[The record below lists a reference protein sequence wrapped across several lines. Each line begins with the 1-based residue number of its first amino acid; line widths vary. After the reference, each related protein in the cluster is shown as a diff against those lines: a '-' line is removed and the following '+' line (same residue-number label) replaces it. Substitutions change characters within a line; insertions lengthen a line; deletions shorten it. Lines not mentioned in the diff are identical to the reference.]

1 MNIQLK
7 TQHTKNMTNLKK
19 YNIFITITTFAKLMI
34 EVFIPLLLYNIGF
47 QLNEILIFYLVQFF
61 TIFLFNIPATYIGQK
76 ITFKKLMIIS
86 SILFSLTYLYINYMT
101 NNIIKLVIL
110 SVLNGLYLSTYW
122 IGRHIYGIS
131 IIKEKETTD
140 NVSKYMIFGIIGSLP
155 ASYIG
160 AYILEKYGY
169 ISLSIIILILS
180 FISLFPLFKIKIN
193 QKINKIKIKQII
205 KKFPKQNYIFLFF
218 DQLKFFTLLLFPLYI
233 YINIKSELKYIAL
246 TNVIIGISSILYILY
261 IAKKMDE
268 NKKDYLKPM
277 LLAMFITLLIKLN
290 INSSNIILFIIFIE
304 GISKSAL
311 DTIILRNTYSYKANY
326 NNISYILF
334 IEQLYSLFRFIITTI
349 YLILGVKLKTILYIG
364 TFSLLINTFIG
375 FKQGKSGYK
384 TDC

>member
-1 MNIQLK
+1 MK

-47 QLNEILIFYLVQFF
+47 QLNKILIFYLVEFI
-61 TIFLFNIPATYIGQK
+61 TIFLFNIPVTYIGQK

-86 SILFSLTYLYINYMT
+86 SILFSTTYIYINYIT
-101 NNIIKLVIL
+101 KNIFKLIIF
-110 SVLNGLYLSTYW
+110 SILNGLYLSTYW

-131 IIKEKETTD
+131 IIKKKETTD

-160 AYILEKYGY
+160 AYILETYGY
-169 ISLSIIILILS
+169 VTLSVIILILS

-205 KKFPKQNYIFLFF
+205 KNFPKQNYIFLFF
-218 DQLKFFTLLLFPLYI
+218 DQLKFFTILLFPLYI

-246 TNVIIGISSILYILY
+246 TNIIIGISSILYVLY
-261 IAKKMDE
+261 LAKKMDE
-268 NKKDYLKPM
+268 NKKDYLKPT
-277 LLAMFITLLIKLN
+277 LLALFITFLIKLN

-349 YLILGVKLKTILYIG
+349 YLILGVNLKTILYIG
-364 TFSLLINTFIG
+364 TFSLFINIFIG

>member
-1 MNIQLK
+1 MK

-47 QLNEILIFYLVQFF
+47 QLNEILIFYLVEFI
-61 TIFLFNIPATYIGQK
+61 TIFLFNIPVTYIGQK

-86 SILFSLTYLYINYMT
+86 SILFSTTYIYINYIT
-101 NNIIKLVIL
+101 KNIIKLIIL
-110 SVLNGLYLSTYW
+110 SILNGLYLSTYW

-160 AYILEKYGY
+160 AYILETYGY
-169 ISLSIIILILS
+169 VTLSVIILILS

-205 KKFPKQNYIFLFF
+205 KNFPKQNYIFLFF
-218 DQLKFFTLLLFPLYI
+218 DQLKFFTILLFPLYI

-246 TNVIIGISSILYILY
+246 TNIIIGISSILYVLY
-261 IAKKMDE
+261 LAKKMDE
-268 NKKDYLKPM
+268 NKKDYLKPT
-277 LLAMFITLLIKLN
+277 LLALFITFLIKLN

-349 YLILGVKLKTILYIG
+349 YLILGVNLKTILYIG

>member
-1 MNIQLK
+1 
-7 TQHTKNMTNLKK
+7 MTNLKK

-76 ITFKKLMIIS
+76 ITFKKLMTIS
-86 SILFSLTYLYINYMT
+86 SILFSITYIYINYIT
-101 NNIIKLVIL
+101 KNIIKLIIL
-110 SVLNGLYLSTYW
+110 SILNGLYLSTYW

-180 FISLFPLFKIKIN
+180 FISLFPLFKIEIN

-205 KKFPKQNYIFLFF
+205 KNFPKQNYIFLFF

-290 INSSNIILFIIFIE
+290 INNSNIILFIIFIE

-349 YLILGVKLKTILYIG
+349 YLILEVNLKTILYIG

>member
-1 MNIQLK
+1 MK

-47 QLNEILIFYLVQFF
+47 QLNEILIFYLVEFI
-61 TIFLFNIPATYIGQK
+61 TIFLFNIPVTYIGQK

-86 SILFSLTYLYINYMT
+86 SILFSTTYIYINYIT
-101 NNIIKLVIL
+101 KNIIKLIIL

-160 AYILEKYGY
+160 AYILETYGY
-169 ISLSIIILILS
+169 VTLSVIILILS

-205 KKFPKQNYIFLFF
+205 KNFPKQNYIFLFF
-218 DQLKFFTLLLFPLYI
+218 DQLKFFTILLFPLYI

-246 TNVIIGISSILYILY
+246 TNIIIGISSILYVLY
-261 IAKKMDE
+261 LAKKMDE
-268 NKKDYLKPM
+268 NKKDYLKPT
-277 LLAMFITLLIKLN
+277 LLALFITFLIKLN

-349 YLILGVKLKTILYIG
+349 YLILGVNLKTILYIG

>member
-1 MNIQLK
+1 MK

-205 KKFPKQNYIFLFF
+205 KNFPKQNYIFLFF

-246 TNVIIGISSILYILY
+246 TNVIIGISSILYILF

-349 YLILGVKLKTILYIG
+349 YLILEVNLKTILYIG

>member
-1 MNIQLK
+1 MK

-47 QLNEILIFYLVQFF
+47 QLNEILIFYLVEFI

-86 SILFSLTYLYINYMT
+86 SILFSITYIYINYIT
-101 NNIIKLVIL
+101 KNIIKLIIL

-180 FISLFPLFKIKIN
+180 FISLFPLFKIEIN

-205 KKFPKQNYIFLFF
+205 KNFPKQNYIFLFF
-218 DQLKFFTLLLFPLYI
+218 DQLKFFTILLFPLYI

-246 TNVIIGISSILYILY
+246 TNIIIGISSILYVLY
-261 IAKKMDE
+261 LAKKMDE
-268 NKKDYLKPM
+268 NKKDYLKPT
-277 LLAMFITLLIKLN
+277 LLALFITFLIKLN

-349 YLILGVKLKTILYIG
+349 YLILGVNLKTILYIG

>member
-1 MNIQLK
+1 
-7 TQHTKNMTNLKK
+7 MTNLKK

-61 TIFLFNIPATYIGQK
+61 TIFIFNIPATYIGQK

-86 SILFSLTYLYINYMT
+86 SILFSITYIYINFIT
-101 NNIIKLVIL
+101 KNIIKLIIL
-110 SVLNGLYLSTYW
+110 SILNGLYLSTYW

-218 DQLKFFTLLLFPLYI
+218 EQLKFFTILLFPLYI

-277 LLAMFITLLIKLN
+277 LLAMFIILLIKLN

-349 YLILGVKLKTILYIG
+349 YLILGVNLKTILYIG

>member
-1 MNIQLK
+1 
-7 TQHTKNMTNLKK
+7 MTNLKK

-86 SILFSLTYLYINYMT
+86 SILFSITYIYINYIT
-101 NNIIKLVIL
+101 KNIIKLIIL
-110 SVLNGLYLSTYW
+110 SILNGLYLSTYW

-218 DQLKFFTLLLFPLYI
+218 DQLKFFTILLFPLYI

-277 LLAMFITLLIKLN
+277 LLAMFIILLIKLN

-349 YLILGVKLKTILYIG
+349 YLILGVNLKTILYIG
-364 TFSLLINTFIG
+364 TFSLLMNTFIG

>member
-1 MNIQLK
+1 MK

-86 SILFSLTYLYINYMT
+86 SILFSITYIYINYIT
-101 NNIIKLVIL
+101 KNIIKLIIL
-110 SVLNGLYLSTYW
+110 SILNGLYLSTYW

-180 FISLFPLFKIKIN
+180 FISLFPLFKIEIN

-205 KKFPKQNYIFLFF
+205 KNFPKQNYTFLFF
-218 DQLKFFTLLLFPLYI
+218 DQLKFFTILLFPLYI

-246 TNVIIGISSILYILY
+246 TNVIIGISSILYILF

-349 YLILGVKLKTILYIG
+349 YLILEVNLKTILYIG

>member
-1 MNIQLK
+1 MK

-86 SILFSLTYLYINYMT
+86 SILFCTTYIYINYIT
-101 NNIIKLVIL
+101 GNIIKLIIL

-349 YLILGVKLKTILYIG
+349 YLILEVNLKTILYIG

>member
-1 MNIQLK
+1 MK

-47 QLNEILIFYLVQFF
+47 QLNEILIFYLVQFS
-61 TIFLFNIPATYIGQK
+61 TIFLFNIPTTYIGQK

-86 SILFSLTYLYINYMT
+86 SILFSITYIYINYIT
-101 NNIIKLVIL
+101 KNIIKLIIL
-110 SVLNGLYLSTYW
+110 SILNGLYLSTYW

-205 KKFPKQNYIFLFF
+205 KNFPKQNYIFLFF

-246 TNVIIGISSILYILY
+246 TNVIIGISSILYILF

-349 YLILGVKLKTILYIG
+349 YLISEVKLKTILYIG

>member
-1 MNIQLK
+1 MK

-76 ITFKKLMIIS
+76 ITFKKLMTIS
-86 SILFSLTYLYINYMT
+86 SILFSITYIYINYIT
-101 NNIIKLVIL
+101 KNIIKLIIL

-205 KKFPKQNYIFLFF
+205 KNFPKQNYIFLFF

-246 TNVIIGISSILYILY
+246 TNVIIGISSILYILF

-290 INSSNIILFIIFIE
+290 INNSNIILFIIFIE
-304 GISKSAL
+304 GISKAAL

-349 YLILGVKLKTILYIG
+349 YLILEVNLKTILYIG

>member
-1 MNIQLK
+1 
-7 TQHTKNMTNLKK
+7 MTNLKK

-86 SILFSLTYLYINYMT
+86 SILFSITYIYINYIT
-101 NNIIKLVIL
+101 KNIIKLIIL
-110 SVLNGLYLSTYW
+110 SILNGLYLSTYW

-180 FISLFPLFKIKIN
+180 FISLFPLFKIEIN

-205 KKFPKQNYIFLFF
+205 KNFPKQNYIFLFF
-218 DQLKFFTLLLFPLYI
+218 DQLKIFTILLFPLYI

-290 INSSNIILFIIFIE
+290 INNSNIILFIIFIE

-349 YLILGVKLKTILYIG
+349 YLILGVNLKTILYIG

>member
-1 MNIQLK
+1 MK

-76 ITFKKLMIIS
+76 ITFKKLMTIS
-86 SILFSLTYLYINYMT
+86 SILFSITYIYINYIT
-101 NNIIKLVIL
+101 KNIIKLIIL

-205 KKFPKQNYIFLFF
+205 KNFPKQNYIFLFF
-218 DQLKFFTLLLFPLYI
+218 DQLKFFTILLFPLYI

-246 TNVIIGISSILYILY
+246 TNVIIGISSILYILF

-290 INSSNIILFIIFIE
+290 INNSNIILFIIFIE
-304 GISKSAL
+304 GISKAAL

-349 YLILGVKLKTILYIG
+349 YLILEVNLKTILYIG

>member
-1 MNIQLK
+1 
-7 TQHTKNMTNLKK
+7 MTNLKK

-86 SILFSLTYLYINYMT
+86 SILFSITYIYINYIT
-101 NNIIKLVIL
+101 KNIIKLIIL
-110 SVLNGLYLSTYW
+110 SILNGLYLSTYW

-205 KKFPKQNYIFLFF
+205 KNFPKQNYIFLFF
-218 DQLKFFTLLLFPLYI
+218 DQLKFFTILLFPLYI

-277 LLAMFITLLIKLN
+277 LLAMFIILLIKLN

-349 YLILGVKLKTILYIG
+349 YLILGVNLKTILYIG

>member
-1 MNIQLK
+1 MK
-7 TQHTKNMTNLKK
+7 TQHTKNMTSLKK

-47 QLNEILIFYLVQFF
+47 QLNEILIFYLVEFI

-86 SILFSLTYLYINYMT
+86 SILFSITYIYINYIT
-101 NNIIKLVIL
+101 KNIIKLIIL

-122 IGRHIYGIS
+122 TGRHIYGIS

-160 AYILEKYGY
+160 AYILETYGY
-169 ISLSIIILILS
+169 VTLSVIILILS

-193 QKINKIKIKQII
+193 QKINKIKIKKII
-205 KKFPKQNYIFLFF
+205 KDFPKQNYIFLFF
-218 DQLKFFTLLLFPLYI
+218 DQLKFFAILLFPLYI

-246 TNVIIGISSILYILY
+246 TNIIIGISSILYILY
-261 IAKKMDE
+261 LAKKMDE
-268 NKKDYLKPM
+268 NKKDYLKPT
-277 LLAMFITLLIKLN
+277 LLALFITFLIKLN

-349 YLILGVKLKTILYIG
+349 YLILGVNLKTILYIG

>member
-1 MNIQLK
+1 MK

-86 SILFSLTYLYINYMT
+86 SILFSITYIYINYIT
-101 NNIIKLVIL
+101 KNIIKLIIL
-110 SVLNGLYLSTYW
+110 SILNGLYLSTYW

-205 KKFPKQNYIFLFF
+205 KNFPKQNYIFLFF
-218 DQLKFFTLLLFPLYI
+218 DQLKFFTILLFPLYI

-277 LLAMFITLLIKLN
+277 LLVMFIILLIKLN

-349 YLILGVKLKTILYIG
+349 YLILGVNLKTILYIG

>member
-1 MNIQLK
+1 MK

-290 INSSNIILFIIFIE
+290 INNSNIILFIIFIE

-311 DTIILRNTYSYKANY
+311 DTIILRNTYSYKTNY
-326 NNISYILF
+326 DNISYILF
-334 IEQLYSLFRFIITTI
+334 VEQLYSLFRFIITTI

>member
-1 MNIQLK
+1 
-7 TQHTKNMTNLKK
+7 MTNLKK

-47 QLNEILIFYLVQFF
+47 QLNKILIFYLVEFI
-61 TIFLFNIPATYIGQK
+61 TIFLFNIPVTYIGQK

-86 SILFSLTYLYINYMT
+86 SILFSTTYIYINYIT
-101 NNIIKLVIL
+101 KSIFKLIIFSI
-110 SVLNGLYLSTYW
+110 LNGLYLSTYW

-131 IIKEKETTD
+131 IIKKKETTD

-218 DQLKFFTLLLFPLYI
+218 DQLKFFTILLFPLYI

-277 LLAMFITLLIKLN
+277 LLAMFIILLIKLN

-349 YLILGVKLKTILYIG
+349 YLILGVNLKTILYIG

>member
-1 MNIQLK
+1 
-7 TQHTKNMTNLKK
+7 MTNLKK

-86 SILFSLTYLYINYMT
+86 SILFSLIYLYINYMT

-131 IIKEKETTD
+131 INKEKETTD

-218 DQLKFFTLLLFPLYI
+218 EQLKFFTILLFPLYI

-277 LLAMFITLLIKLN
+277 LLAMFIILLIKLN

-349 YLILGVKLKTILYIG
+349 YLILGVNLKTILYIG
-364 TFSLLINTFIG
+364 TFSLLMNTFIG

>member
-1 MNIQLK
+1 MK

-47 QLNEILIFYLVQFF
+47 QLNEILIFYLVEFI
-61 TIFLFNIPATYIGQK
+61 TIFLFNIPVTYIGQK

-86 SILFSLTYLYINYMT
+86 SILFSITYIYINYIT
-101 NNIIKLVIL
+101 KNIIKLIIL

-160 AYILEKYGY
+160 AYILETYGY
-169 ISLSIIILILS
+169 VTLSVIILILS

-205 KKFPKQNYIFLFF
+205 KNFPKQNYIFLFF
-218 DQLKFFTLLLFPLYI
+218 DQLKFFSILLFPLYI

-246 TNVIIGISSILYILY
+246 TNIIIGISSILYVLY
-261 IAKKMDE
+261 LAKKMDE
-268 NKKDYLKPM
+268 NKKDYLKPT
-277 LLAMFITLLIKLN
+277 LLALFITFLIKLN

-349 YLILGVKLKTILYIG
+349 YLILGVNLKTILYIG
-364 TFSLLINTFIG
+364 TFSLFINIFIG

>member
-1 MNIQLK
+1 
-7 TQHTKNMTNLKK
+7 MTNLKK

-47 QLNEILIFYLVQFF
+47 QLNKILIFYLVEFI
-61 TIFLFNIPATYIGQK
+61 TIFLFNIPVTYIGQK

-86 SILFSLTYLYINYMT
+86 SILFSTTYIYINYIT
-101 NNIIKLVIL
+101 KSIFKLIIFSI
-110 SVLNGLYLSTYW
+110 LNGLYLSTYW

-131 IIKEKETTD
+131 IIKKKETTD

-180 FISLFPLFKIKIN
+180 FISLFPLFKIEIN

-205 KKFPKQNYIFLFF
+205 KNFPKQNYIFLFF
-218 DQLKFFTLLLFPLYI
+218 DQLKFFTILLFPLYI

-277 LLAMFITLLIKLN
+277 LLAMFIILLIKLN

-349 YLILGVKLKTILYIG
+349 YLILGVNLKTILYIG

>member
-1 MNIQLK
+1 MK

-47 QLNEILIFYLVQFF
+47 QLNEILIFYLVEFI
-61 TIFLFNIPATYIGQK
+61 TIFLFNIPVTYIGQK

-86 SILFSLTYLYINYMT
+86 SILFSTTYIYINYIT
-101 NNIIKLVIL
+101 KNIIKLIIL

-160 AYILEKYGY
+160 AYILETYGY
-169 ISLSIIILILS
+169 VTLSVIILILS

-193 QKINKIKIKQII
+193 QKINKIKIKKII
-205 KKFPKQNYIFLFF
+205 KDFPKQNYIFLFF
-218 DQLKFFTLLLFPLYI
+218 DQLKFFAILLFPLYI

-349 YLILGVKLKTILYIG
+349 YLILGVNLKTILYIG

>member
-1 MNIQLK
+1 MK

-246 TNVIIGISSILYILY
+246 TNVIIGISSILYILF

-349 YLILGVKLKTILYIG
+349 YLILEVNLKTILYIG
-364 TFSLLINTFIG
+364 SFSLLINTFIG

>member
-1 MNIQLK
+1 MK

-290 INSSNIILFIIFIE
+290 INNSNIILFIIFIE

-349 YLILGVKLKTILYIG
+349 YLILEVNLKTILYIG

>member
-1 MNIQLK
+1 
-7 TQHTKNMTNLKK
+7 MTNLKK

-86 SILFSLTYLYINYMT
+86 SILFSITYIYINYIT
-101 NNIIKLVIL
+101 KNIIKLIIL
-110 SVLNGLYLSTYW
+110 SILNGLYLSTYW

-205 KKFPKQNYIFLFF
+205 KNFPRQNYIFLFF
-218 DQLKFFTLLLFPLYI
+218 DQLKFFTILLFPLYI

-277 LLAMFITLLIKLN
+277 LLAMFIILLIKLN

-349 YLILGVKLKTILYIG
+349 YLILGVNLKTILYIG

>member
-1 MNIQLK
+1 MK

-34 EVFIPLLLYNIGF
+34 EVFIPLLLFNIGF
-47 QLNEILIFYLVQFF
+47 NLNEILVFYLIEFI

-76 ITFKKLMIIS
+76 ISFKKLMIIS

-131 IIKEKETTD
+131 IIKEKKATD
-140 NVSKYMIFGIIGSLP
+140 NVSAYMIFGIIGSLP

-218 DQLKFFTLLLFPLYI
+218 EQLKFFTILLFPLYI

-277 LLAMFITLLIKLN
+277 LLAMFIILLIKLN

-349 YLILGVKLKTILYIG
+349 YLILEVNLKTILYIG

>member
-1 MNIQLK
+1 
-7 TQHTKNMTNLKK
+7 MTNLKK

>member
-1 MNIQLK
+1 MK

-86 SILFSLTYLYINYMT
+86 SILFSITYIYINYIT
-101 NNIIKLVIL
+101 KNIIKLIIL
-110 SVLNGLYLSTYW
+110 SILNGLYLSTYW

-205 KKFPKQNYIFLFF
+205 KNFPKQNYIFLFF

-349 YLILGVKLKTILYIG
+349 YLILEVNLKTILYIG